1 MGVTALAF
9 DNSLNHNIDV
19 MSGIWGGIGLVN
31 SWLLGGG
38 GLILAQVSLS
48 QWQFN
53 PETYQLQLT
62 TENRV
67 SSENIFQLQN
77 PTRLV
82 IDLPNTTFDQPTVYK
97 NYSGLVKEI
106 RIAQFQPKI
115 TRIVLELSPE
125 ARLMSE
131 GVTVEPIET
140 EKGKQWQITPKIE
153 PIQFSL
159 PTLLQLPP
167 VETSSR
173 VSSQSVTVPPPPIP
187 KSSEPTPT
195 AWSLKSGTKFSLR
208 YRGENPLNLEVEQP
222 WQEILFL
229 EENLTDETGKLIAPA
244 KTPVI
249 GHFETTDQGA
259 RFVTQA
265 LITTLSSDSPPV
277 IPLEASSSVFNNSV
291 SSPNDSKI
299 TVPPDTLFTIEL
311 TEEWQYPKP

>member
-1 MGVTALAF
+1 ML
-9 DNSLNHNIDV
+9 
-19 MSGIWGGIGLVN
+19 GIWTGVSIGS
-31 SWLLGGG
+31 SWLLGGSE
-38 GLILAQVSLS
+38 LILAQVSLS

-62 TENRV
+62 TESRV

-82 IDLPNTTFDQPTVYK
+82 IDLPDTTFNQPSVYK

-106 RIAQFQPKI
+106 RIAQFQPET
-115 TRIVLELSPE
+115 TRIVLELSPD

-131 GVTVEPIET
+131 GVTVEPIEI

-167 VETSSR
+167 VETPPK
-173 VSSQSVTVPPPPIP
+173 VASQSVTVPPPPTVQ
-187 KSSEPTPT
+187 SSEPTPT
-195 AWSLKSGTKFSLR
+195 ELSLKSGTKFSLR
-208 YRGENPLNLEVEQP
+208 YRGEDPLNLKVEQP

-229 EENLTDETGKLIAPA
+229 EENLTDEAGKLIAPA

-249 GHFETTDQGA
+249 GHFETTDQGV

-265 LITTLSSDSPPV
+265 LITTLSSNSPPV
-277 IPLEASSSVFNNSV
+277 IPLQASSSIFSNSV
-291 SSPNDSKI
+291 SSRNNSKI
-299 TVPPDTLFTIEL
+299 TIPSDTLFTIEL
-311 TEEWQYPKP
+311 TEEWHYPKQ